1 MVPELL
7 MAPTQ
12 STFLM
17 VVFSMSNI
25 MPTTMMDM
33 LLMFLMMELLP
44 TLMLFTLWLTLLPI
58 QQLWLIQLH
67 MLLLTLQLSLIQ
79 LPMLLLIQRLW
90 DTVSPIL
97 DENMHIQGN

>member
-44 TLMLFTLWLTLLPI
+44 TLMLFTLWLTPLPI

-67 MLLLTLQLSLIQ
+67 MLLL
-79 LPMLLLIQRLW
+79 IQRLW
-90 DTVSPIL
+90 DMVSPIL
-97 DENMHIQGN
+97 DEMDAYSGKYQ

>member
-17 VVFSMSNI
+17 VAFSMSNI

-33 LLMFLMMELLP
+33 LLMFLLMELLH
-44 TLMLFTLWLTLLPI
+44 TLMLLPI
-58 QQLWLIQLH
+58 LQLW
-67 MLLLTLQLSLIQ
+67 LIQ
-79 LPMLLLIQRLW
+79 LPMLLLIQLLL
-90 DTVSPIL
+90 DMVSPIL
-97 DENMHIQGN
+97 DKMNADSMKYSILFIYSKLLINED